1 MPTFL
6 NIKKIQLISKIL
18 PTEIRN
24 FFRTI
29 YRKKDDNYYI
39 DRNLFNKSTQKNILI
54 KYFEKYNFVSSSL
67 TNPNSKYQYY
77 NLENLIKDIKV
88 VYKLGVKYLN
98 ISTEPIHAKNI
109 YQFLTK
115 KKNEIK

>member
-1 MPTFL
+1 M
-6 NIKKIQLISKIL
+6 
-18 PTEIRN
+18 
-24 FFRTI
+24 
-29 YRKKDDNYYI
+29 
-39 DRNLFNKSTQKNILI
+39 I

-77 NLENLIKDIKV
+77 NLENLIKDINV

-98 ISTEPIHAKNI
+98 ISTEPIYAKNI

-115 KKNEIK
+115 KKMKSNNAKIYSANMVSRYAKLWGDEKKIYLYKKKIILNDLKKFYKIKKNESINF